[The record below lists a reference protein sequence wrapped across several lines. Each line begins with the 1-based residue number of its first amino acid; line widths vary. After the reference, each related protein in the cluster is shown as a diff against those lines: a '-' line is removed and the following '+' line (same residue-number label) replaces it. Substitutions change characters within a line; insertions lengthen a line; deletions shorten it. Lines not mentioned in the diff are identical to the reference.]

1 MFGTSMSAY
10 RNLVV
15 YSATKGLVVRQLRRY
30 VSWVQSVVIQ
40 FGPYLP
46 AFKAKHVFF
55 CTRGTKYTKP
65 IVFKKATLVLLIFL
79 KKEASAL

>member
-1 MFGTSMSAY
+1 MSAC

-15 YSATKGLVVRQLRRY
+15 HSATKGLVVRQLRRY

-46 AFKAKHVFF
+46 VYTLCCAFF
-55 CTRGTKYTKP
+55 CTRGTKYAGP
-65 IVFKKATLVLLIFL
+65 MVYSINCYARKANLDIR
-79 KKEASAL
+79 S

>member
-1 MFGTSMSAY
+1 MSAC

-15 YSATKGLVVRQLRRY
+15 HSATKGLVVRQLRRY

-46 AFKAKHVFF
+46 VLYQSQVFF
-55 CTRGTKYTKP
+55 CTRGTKYTRP
-65 IVFKKATLVLLIFL
+65 MVTNLRLRLRR
-79 KKEASAL
+79 